1 MLYYEVTGVVDYR
14 CCWTVVCDDDDVVV
28 PATTSSV
35 ARRASMS
42 SSGNIHLMS
51 SQRSGGVPAW
61 LSVWSELQTCIC
73 PSWCHCHSL
82 SLATVKSRLVLPFW
96 YRFTQVVPEKGP
108 LNGCVFVWVVSGLTE
123 CLLCRI
129 IVTLCVEFCNWCD
142 NFALKISVVTDSQ
155 ENFLCNSDRN
165 FHLSLTKLF
174 DYFVKFEIRN
184 INFMQQTTSS
194 FLPQTPISCFLANVC
209 NVQGAYLKC
218 SASAA
223 DCSAGFSL

>member
-1 MLYYEVTGVVDYR
+1 MVICLERVADLHMSQLMSLPL
-14 CCWTVVCDDDDVVV
+14 TVSCISKIQIGFTFLV
-28 PATTSSV
+28 PAYPGSP
-35 ARRASMS
+35 RKRA
-42 SSGNIHLMS
+42 
-51 SQRSGGVPAW
+51 
-61 LSVWSELQTCIC
+61 
-73 PSWCHCHSL
+73 
-82 SLATVKSRLVLPFW
+82 VKWVC
-96 YRFTQVVPEKGP
+96 V
-108 LNGCVFVWVVSGLTE
+108 CVFVWVVSGLTE

-165 FHLSLTKLF
+165 FHLSLTKLL

>member
-82 SLATVKSRLVLPFW
+82 SLASVKSRLVLPFW
-96 YRFTQVVPEKGP
+96 YRLTQVVPEKGP
-108 LNGCVFVWVVSGLTE
+108 LNGCVCVCVCVSSQWANRMFTLQNHCHSLCWILQLVWQFCIKNFSGDRFPRKL
-123 CLLCRI
+123 
-129 IVTLCVEFCNWCD
+129 
-142 NFALKISVVTDSQ
+142 SV
-155 ENFLCNSDRN
+155 
-165 FHLSLTKLF
+165 
-174 DYFVKFEIRN
+174 
-184 INFMQQTTSS
+184 
-194 FLPQTPISCFLANVC
+194 
-209 NVQGAYLKC
+209 
-218 SASAA
+218 
-223 DCSAGFSL
+223 